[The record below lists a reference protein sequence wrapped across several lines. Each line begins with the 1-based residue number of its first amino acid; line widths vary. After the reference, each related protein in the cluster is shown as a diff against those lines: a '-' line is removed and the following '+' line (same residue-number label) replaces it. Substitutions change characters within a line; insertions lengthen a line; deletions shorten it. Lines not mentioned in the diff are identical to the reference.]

1 MPALVAPPAC
11 VQASFL
17 AALTEYQREGRYRDL
32 DARTLAQPDGFAA
45 YLDELAGEAVPDT
58 PRRAD
63 IVPQTTLWW
72 VDGERFLG
80 RLSIRHL
87 LTDALRQ
94 FGGHIGYDVVPS
106 ARRRGH
112 ATAMLAAALPLAAGL
127 GIDPALVTCDVD
139 NRASR
144 NVIERNGGRL
154 WQADDG
160 KLRFWVPTSRPARP
174 ADTAPPAPVHAPN
187 RHQHVSGDTGQPTG
201 DVYRSMPRWRP
212 GSPHGRAWSSL
223 TLAAVPAPHC
233 SARPRGTASRAA
245 TAWSGG
251 REPDQQRGGSG

>member
-80 RLSIRHL
+80 RLSIRHR

-94 FGGHIGYDVVPS
+94 FGGHICYDVVPS

-174 ADTAPPAPVHAPN
+174 ADTAPP
-187 RHQHVSGDTGQPTG
+187 TG